1 MVTGQ
6 KIIPLIR
13 NSPVTRFGI
22 KVVADAV
29 LAALAWAIAIVCL
42 NTGAIA
48 VFHPYER
55 DPKPRKATA
64 IGPDRAPSFF
74 ELPSQTC
81 FFYAPAIAALRRDR
95 LSFGSDRFFRTE
107 NNF

>member
-48 VFHPYER
+48 VFHPYLVQWLFISLSVNFIFDGIR
-55 DPKPRKATA
+55 D
-64 IGPDRAPSFF
+64 IF
-74 ELPSQTC
+74 E
-81 FFYAPAIAALRRDR
+81 
-95 LSFGSDRFFRTE
+95 
-107 NNF
+107 

>member
-1 MVTGQ
+1 
-6 KIIPLIR
+6 
-13 NSPVTRFGI
+13 
-22 KVVADAV
+22 
-29 LAALAWAIAIVCL
+29 L

-64 IGPDRAPSFF
+64 IGPDRAPSSF